1 VVETGFH
8 ICLSPFARREFI
20 TGLSLIQLYQK
31 DAEKKVAKEKVLIQY
46 LDSPTGGKNFDQTL
60 KKTCCEFELYKSIE
74 QFVICILSMLLI
86 LSNVVFAAT
95 CTIM

>member
-1 VVETGFH
+1 M
-8 ICLSPFARREFI
+8 LKKKQRN
-20 TGLSLIQLYQK
+20 
-31 DAEKKVAKEKVLIQY
+31 KKVLNQY
-46 LDSPTGGKNFDQTL
+46 SELPTGGEKFDQTL
-60 KKTCCEFELYKSIE
+60 KKTYYEFELYKSIE